1 MSFELTPRARE
12 PRPPPLPA
20 GLVARA
26 AGGSLV
32 ASTLF
37 WSPLCHYGALRA
49 EDWSSHHFHY
59 FDWVRTALV
68 GHGTLPLYMAD
79 AWVTPNF
86 LANAESPSLGP
97 LVWLLAVLPT
107 DTYIKW
113 LIVAHTAVGLLGAFL
128 LLVDQGVARLPCA
141 LVAASFAFG
150 GFFVSHLAM
159 GHHWA
164 MGGMWL
170 PLFLFLFRRA
180 ALGSNAALVGAA
192 AVDAAALLSGQHQP
206 FVWQNLLLGAFATL
220 WTLRARAL
228 FPLARAALV
237 ALLAAGL
244 GAVKLLPMLAEFSGY
259 APTARIMA
267 LPPSLLL
274 TSLALSGQD
283 PGLAPAAIR
292 YAHGAGWWEY
302 AFYLGAP
309 ALVCIAAG
317 LAAARG
323 VWPLVVPGLCFLA
336 LGLQWGGG
344 SVASGPW
351 RLLQDLPVW
360 RTQRSPGRFLFLALF
375 CLAMAAG
382 PGLGRLF
389 EAART
394 RFGSTAQIAGAL
406 VLALVVLDLFAASLP
421 WQRAAVGEP
430 IAPLDHRPRPLAVRL
445 PGAFEVRLAGF
456 APNRLVYEVAA
467 ERAARIVL
475 PLRFGAREAEW
486 DAGPFVPLA
495 HDGQVAIE
503 VPAGAHEI
511 ALAYRPPWL
520 REGLAVSAASVALL
534 VGLGL
539 ARFARRGP
547 ARGGPAAR

>member
-1 MSFELTPRARE
+1 MSFELAPRARAG
-12 PRPPPLPA
+12 RPPPLPA
-20 GLVARA
+20 GLVVRA
-26 AGGSLV
+26 AATAL
-32 ASTLF
+32 AAAALF
-37 WSPLCHYGALRA
+37 WSPLLLGGALRA
-49 EDWSSHHFHY
+49 GDWSSHHFHY
-59 FDWVRTALV
+59 FDWVRIAFV
-68 GHGTLPLYMAD
+68 EHGTLPLYMAD

-97 LVWLLAVLPT
+97 VVWLLAVLPT
-107 DTYIKW
+107 GAYLKG
-113 LIVAHTAVGLLGAFL
+113 LIVVHTAVGLLGAFL
-128 LLVDQGVARLPCA
+128 LLRDLGVARLPA
-141 LVAASFAFG
+141 LTLTASFAFG

-170 PLFLFLFRRA
+170 PLLLLLFRRA
-180 ALGSNAALVGAA
+180 ALGSGAALVGAA

-206 FVWQNLLLGAFATL
+206 FVWQNLLLGAFAAL

-228 FPLARAALV
+228 FPLACLAAV
-237 ALLAAGL
+237 AVLAAGL

-259 APTARIMA
+259 APAARIMA

-274 TSLALSGQD
+274 ASLAAPGQG

-309 ALVCIAAG
+309 ALAAIGAG

-323 VWPLVVPGLCFLA
+323 VWPLVVPGLLFLA

-344 SVASGPW
+344 SDASGPW
-351 RLLQDLPVW
+351 RLLQDLPIW

-375 CLAMAAG
+375 CFAVAAG

-389 EAART
+389 DAARA
-394 RFGSTAQIAGAL
+394 RFGSAVGVAGAL
-406 VLALVVLDLFAASLP
+406 VVGLVVGDLFAASLP

-430 IAPLDHRPRPLAVRL
+430 IASRDHRPRPLVVRL
-445 PGAFEVRLAGF
+445 PGAAEARLAAF
-456 APNRLVYEVAA
+456 APNRLVYEVVA
-467 ERAARIVL
+467 ERAARVVL
-475 PLRFGAREAEW
+475 PLRFGVRGAEW
-486 DAGPFVPLA
+486 DAGPFVALA
-495 HDGQVAIE
+495 EDGKVAIE

-511 ALAYRPPWL
+511 ALSYRPPWL
-520 REGLAVSAASVALL
+520 REGLAVSAATVALL
-534 VGLGL
+534 VALCV
-539 ARFARRGP
+539 RARR
-547 ARGGPAAR
+547 AAP